1 MPLEDTENAATLV
14 DESTAKL
21 FVCGILQMNN
31 IEHLSAFASALI
43 NYCPKFAYRF
53 HTTKKRTV
61 RLLIEFLITQPLR
74 EFLAM
79 PTFNEERPMVSPV
92 NMTQVQHSTGLVYVE
107 PLIVKKPAPDF
118 LTSALTLEHLNEV
131 DPTAHTR
138 VTLEV

>member
-43 NYCPKFAYRF
+43 NYCLKFVYRF

-74 EFLAM
+74 EFSAM

-107 PLIVKKPAPDF
+107 PLIVKKPAPYFFD
-118 LTSALTLEHLNEV
+118 
-131 DPTAHTR
+131 
-138 VTLEV
+138 